1 MGVAVAFGQRQKTE
15 NREQKTENKELFNSV
30 ICKLSEQSEVNM
42 FKADIYITLKK
53 TVADP
58 QGLTIKHALES
69 LNYKE
74 VQEVRIGKII
84 SVTLNIKDKKEAE
97 KRLDEMCRK
106 LLVSPIIED
115 YSFNIKQN

>member
-1 MGVAVAFGQRQKTE
+1 MTFGLGLVAGF
-15 NREQKTENKELFNSV
+15 
-30 ICKLSEQSEVNM
+30 LSNITLILKGYKKRRRM

-84 SVTLNIKDKKEAE
+84 SVKLNIKDKKEAE

-106 LLVSPIIED
+106 LLASPIIED
-115 YSFNIKQN
+115 YSFNIKQC